1 MSRPNWFDRADR
13 LHRAIVGQRIAAAA
27 AGRGPSY
34 VIETGLQAYD
44 DNDGNF
50 VAMGLAGESGEVA
63 DEFKKWMRGDYTK
76 EEFRA
81 KLRGE
86 LGDVR
91 VMLELVARYADID
104 LDEVTEEKLTVV
116 EARWRAR
123 GVL

>member
-1 MSRPNWFDRADR
+1 MTRPRWFDRADR
-13 LHRAIVGQRIAAAA
+13 LHRAIVKQRNRPDRPSRGQAIF
-27 AGRGPSY
+27 
-34 VIETGLQAYD
+34 ETVPYD
-44 DNDGNF
+44 DADGEF
-50 VAMGLAGESGEVA
+50 LAIGLGGEAGEVLN
-63 DEFKKWMRGDYTK
+63 EFKKWMRGDYTK

-123 GVL
+123 GAL